1 MLNKL
6 SSLLCRHQET
16 QLKKLRDEN
25 DELRKKLV
33 AKQEHINKTNAYW
46 KSKMMTKR
54 EVSKSL

>member
-6 SSLLCRHQET
+6 SGLLCRHQEN
-16 QLKKLRDEN
+16 LVKKLQEEN

-46 KSKMMTKR
+46 KSRMVKK